1 MSMGRVRLKLP
12 SWIATMLDEKA
23 SDWLTLEKEIEE
35 DATISDLLTSLVA
48 TYPGFRQAVFNPD
61 TGHLN
66 DQINVVLNDK
76 LLTFQEVTQTKL
88 RDGDTIVLVPIY
100 YGG

>member
-1 MSMGRVRLKLP
+1 MGRVRLELP
-12 SWIATMLDEKA
+12 SWVAAMLDAKVPG
-23 SDWLTLEKEIEE
+23 WLTLGKEIGE
-35 DATISDLLTSLVA
+35 DATIDDLLSSLVV

-66 DQINVVLNDK
+66 DQINVVLNDR

-100 YGG
+100 FGG

>member
-1 MSMGRVRLKLP
+1 MGRIRLKLP
-12 SWIATMLDEKA
+12 SWVAVMLDAKA
-23 SDWLTLEKEIEE
+23 SGWLTLEKEIEE
-35 DATISDLLTSLVA
+35 DTTISDLLSDLVV

-76 LLTFQEVTQTKL
+76 LLNFREVTEKKL
-88 RDGDTIVLVPIY
+88 IDDDTIVLLPIY

>member
-1 MSMGRVRLKLP
+1 
-12 SWIATMLDEKA
+12 MLDAKA
-23 SDWLTLEKEIEE
+23 SGWLTLEKEIEE
-35 DATISDLLTSLVA
+35 DTTTSDLLSDLVA

-66 DQINVVLNDK
+66 DQMNVVLNDK
-76 LLTFQEVTQTKL
+76 PLTFLEVTQTKL
-88 RDGDTIVLVPIY
+88 IDGDTIVFLPIY

>member
-1 MSMGRVRLKLP
+1 MGRVRLKLP
-12 SWIATMLDEKA
+12 SWVAAMLDAKA
-23 SDWLTLEKEIEE
+23 PGWLTLEKEIEE

-48 TYPGFRQAVFNPD
+48 TCPGFRQAVFNPD

-76 LLTFQEVTQTKL
+76 LLTFQEMTQTKL